1 MSIGTEVTR
10 GELASALGWLV
21 EAGVDTLVGDGAHD
35 WLADVAAPPPSV
47 VRAAPTPA
55 AAAAPR
61 LAANVDS
68 LETLAAAIEAFR
80 GGSLVADGAAA
91 SGVMLIGDVPTPG
104 DVAAG
109 RVFAD
114 DAGALLDRML
124 ASIGRDRTT
133 AYLTNASY
141 WPDGADATAWRERQ
155 LQLIKPRAILA
166 LGGVAAAAL
175 CGSSEGINRLRGHWQ
190 TARIGGLEIPV
201 LPTFHPAYLLRQPA
215 HKALAWAD
223 LCAFRARI
231 DA

>member
-1 MSIGTEVTR
+1 MDTGVEVTR

-21 EAGVDTLVGDGAHD
+21 EAGVDTLVGDSAHD
-35 WLADVAAPPPSV
+35 WLADVATLPPPVARPASK
-47 VRAAPTPA
+47 PA
-55 AAAAPR
+55 AAAPQ
-61 LAANVDS
+61 LAAGVDS
-68 LETLAAAIEAFR
+68 LETLAAAVEAFR
-80 GGSLVADGAAA
+80 AGSLIADGVAT
-91 SGVMLIGDVPTPG
+91 SGVMLVGDAPTPG
-104 DVAAG
+104 DIATA

-141 WPDGADATAWRERQ
+141 WADGCDATVWRERQ
-155 LQLIKPRAILA
+155 LQLARPRAILA
-166 LGGVAAAAL
+166 LGGVATAAL
-175 CGSSEGINRLRGHWQ
+175 CGSSDGINRLRGRWQ
-190 TARIGGLEIPV
+190 VARIGDLEIPV

-231 DA
+231 DG